1 MLDGKV
7 AIVTGASRGIGRA
20 IAVNLA
26 AQKARVFINYR
37 QNEQAARQV
46 QEEIVKEGGAAD
58 LLECDVASPDNVA
71 GAVKKVLEAAGHIDI
86 LVNNAG
92 RTRDNIFVFMKESD
106 WDEVLDTNL
115 KGTYLMTKAVIR
127 PMFKAK
133 WGRIV
138 TIASVAGQYGN
149 PGQVNYS
156 ASKAGI
162 IGFTKA
168 VGRELAERGITVNAV
183 SPGLIDTEMSRS
195 LPEKARQEIVSQIP
209 IGRIGTAE
217 EVADAVS
224 FLVSE
229 WADYITGQVIAV
241 NGGLFM

>member
-20 IAVNLA
+20 IAINLA
-26 AQKARVFINYR
+26 AQKARVFINY
-37 QNEQAARQV
+37 QKNEAAARQV
-46 QEEIVKEGGAAD
+46 AQEISENGGAAD
-58 LLECDVASPDNVA
+58 LLCCDIASAEDVAA
-71 GAVKKVLEAAGHIDI
+71 AVKTVLSAAGRIDI

-92 RTRDNIFVFMKESD
+92 RTRDNLFMFMKESD
-106 WDEVLDTNL
+106 WDDVLDTNL
-115 KGTYLMTKAVIR
+115 KGTYLMTKAVVK

-168 VGRELAERGITVNAV
+168 VARELAERGITVNAV
-183 SPGLIDTEMSRS
+183 SPGLIDTEMSRA
-195 LPEKARQEIVSQIP
+195 LPEKAREAIIAQIP
-209 IGRIGTAE
+209 VGRMGTAD
-217 EVADAVS
+217 EVADTVS
-224 FLVSE
+224 FLVSD
-229 WADYITGQVIAV
+229 WADYITGQVVAV

>member
-1 MLDGKV
+1 MLDGRV

-20 IAVNLA
+20 IAIELA
-26 AQKARVFINYR
+26 AANARVFVNY
-37 QNEQAARQV
+37 QKNEAAAREV
-46 QEEIVKEGGAAD
+46 QQEIVKKGGAAD
-58 LLECDVASPDNVA
+58 LLQCDVALPDDVTA
-71 GAVKKVLEAAGHIDI
+71 AVKHVLSEAGRIDI
-86 LVNNAG
+86 LINNAG
-92 RTRDNIFVFMKESD
+92 RTRDNLFIFMKESD
-106 WDEVLDTNL
+106 WDDVLDTNL
-115 KGTYLMTKAVIR
+115 KGTYLMTKAVTR

-138 TIASVAGQYGN
+138 NLASVAGQYGN

-168 VGRELAERGITVNAV
+168 VARELAEQGITVNAV
-183 SPGLIDTEMSRS
+183 SPGLIDTEMTQG
-195 LPEKARQEIVSQIP
+195 LPEKARKAIISQIP
-209 IGRIGTAE
+209 VGRIGTAE

-224 FLVSE
+224 FLVSD
-229 WADYITGQVIAV
+229 WAGYITGQVIAV

>member
-26 AQKARVFINYR
+26 AQKARVFVNYNK
-37 QNEQAARQV
+37 NEQAAREVCDQ
-46 QEEIVKEGGAAD
+46 IVTNGGAAD
-58 LLECDVASPDNVA
+58 LLGCDVASPDDVTR
-71 GAVKKVLEAAGHIDI
+71 AVKQVLSAAGRIDI

-92 RTRDNIFVFMKESD
+92 QTRDNLFVFMKESD

-115 KGTYLMTKAVIR
+115 KGTYLMTKAVIK

-149 PGQVNYS
+149 PGQANYS

-162 IGFTKA
+162 IGLTKA
-168 VGRELAERGITVNAV
+168 VARELAERGITVNAV
-183 SPGLIDTEMSRS
+183 SPGLIDTEMTQA
-195 LPEKARQEIVSQIP
+195 LPEKAREAIVSQIP
-209 IGRIGTAE
+209 LGRIGTAE

-241 NGGLFM
+241 NGGLYM

>member
-1 MLDGKV
+1 MLNGKV

-26 AQKARVFINYR
+26 GQGARVFVNYR
-37 QNEQAARQV
+37 TNEAAAHEVR
-46 QEEIVKEGGAAD
+46 EEIVKAGGKAD
-58 LLECDVASPDNVA
+58 LLIGDVASPQDVS
-71 GAVKKVLEAAGHIDI
+71 GAVKKVLGETGRIDI

-92 RTRDNIFVFMKESD
+92 RTRDNLFVFMKETD

-115 KGTYLMTKAVIR
+115 KGTYLMTKAVVK

-138 TIASVAGQYGN
+138 NIASVAGQYGN

-168 VGRELAERGITVNAV
+168 VARELAERGITVNAV
-183 SPGLIDTEMSRS
+183 SPGLIDTEMSRA
-195 LPEKARQEIVSQIP
+195 LPEKAREAIISQIP
-209 IGRIGTAE
+209 AGRMGTAE

-224 FLVSE
+224 FLVSD
-229 WADYITGQVIAV
+229 WAVYITGQVIGV

>member
-1 MLDGKV
+1 VLNGKV

-26 AQKARVFINYR
+26 ADNARVFINY
-37 QNEQAARQV
+37 QKNEEAARQV
-46 QEEIVKEGGAAD
+46 QEEIVKQGGAAD
-58 LLECDVASPDNVA
+58 LLPCDVVSADDVA
-71 GAVKKVLEAAGHIDI
+71 AAVKAVLSTAGRIDI

-92 RTRDNIFVFMKESD
+92 RTHDNLFIFMKESD

-115 KGTYLMTKAVIR
+115 KGTYLMTKAVMR
-127 PMFKAK
+127 TMFKAK

-138 TIASVAGQYGN
+138 NIASVAGQYGN
-149 PGQVNYS
+149 PGQANYS

-168 VGRELAERGITVNAV
+168 VARELAERGITVNSV
-183 SPGLIDTEMSRS
+183 SPGLVDTEMSRN
-195 LPEKARQEIVSQIP
+195 LPEKAREAIISQIP
-209 IGRIGTAE
+209 IGRIGTAR

-229 WADYITGQVIAV
+229 GANYITGQVIAV

>member
-1 MLDGKV
+1 VLEGKV

-20 IAVNLA
+20 IAVSLA
-26 AQKARVFINYR
+26 AQAARVFINYR
-37 QNEQAARQV
+37 SNEAAARETR
-46 QEEIVKEGGAAD
+46 EEIVKTGGSAD
-58 LLECDVASPDNVA
+58 LLQGDVASADEVNAVVKRVLDEA
-71 GAVKKVLEAAGHIDI
+71 GRIDI

-92 RTRDNIFVFMKESD
+92 RARDNLFVFMKESD
-106 WDEVLDTNL
+106 WDDVLDTNL
-115 KGTYLMTKAVIR
+115 KGTYLMTKAVIK
-127 PMFKAK
+127 PMFKTR

-138 TIASVAGQYGN
+138 NIASVAGQYGN

-168 VGRELAERGITVNAV
+168 VAREFAERGITVNAV
-183 SPGLIDTEMSRS
+183 SPGLIDTEMSRD
-195 LPEKARQEIVSQIP
+195 LPEKARQAIVSQIP
-209 IGRIGTAE
+209 VGRMGTAQ

-224 FLVSE
+224 FLVSG
-229 WADYITGQVIAV
+229 WADYITGQVIGV

>member
-1 MLDGKV
+1 VLDGKV

-20 IAVNLA
+20 IAINLA
-26 AQKARVFINYR
+26 AQKARVFINY
-37 QNEQAARQV
+37 QKNEAAARQV
-46 QEEIVKEGGAAD
+46 AQEISENGGAAD
-58 LLECDVASPDNVA
+58 LLCCDIASAEDVAA
-71 GAVKKVLEAAGHIDI
+71 AVKTVLSAAGRIDI

-92 RTRDNIFVFMKESD
+92 RTRDNLFMFMKESD
-106 WDEVLDTNL
+106 WDDVLDTNL
-115 KGTYLMTKAVIR
+115 KGTYLMTKAVVK

-168 VGRELAERGITVNAV
+168 VARELAERGITVNAV
-183 SPGLIDTEMSRS
+183 SPGLIDTEMSRA
-195 LPEKARQEIVSQIP
+195 LPEKAREAIIAQIP
-209 IGRIGTAE
+209 VGRMGTAD
-217 EVADAVS
+217 EVADTVS
-224 FLVSE
+224 FLVSD
-229 WADYITGQVIAV
+229 WADYITGQVVAV

>member
-1 MLDGKV
+1 VLDGKV

-20 IAVNLA
+20 IAVKLA
-26 AQKARVFINYR
+26 AENARVFVNYNK
-37 QNEQAARQV
+37 NEQAALTVR
-46 QEEIVKEGGAAD
+46 EEIVRRGGAAD
-58 LLECDVASPDNVA
+58 LLGCDVASPEAVTR
-71 GAVKKVLEAAGHIDI
+71 AVKKVMDETGRIDI

-92 RTRDNIFVFMKESD
+92 QTRDNLFVFMKESD

-115 KGTYLMTKAVIR
+115 KGTYLMTKAVIK

-149 PGQVNYS
+149 PGQANYS

-168 VGRELAERGITVNAV
+168 VARELAERGITANAV
-183 SPGLIDTEMSRS
+183 SPGLIDTQMTQK
-195 LPEKARQEIVSQIP
+195 LPEKAREAIISQIP
-209 IGRIGTAE
+209 IGRLGTAE